1 MKVKRSC
8 DWAVVCALLF
18 SGSIPALAETSS
30 QGFSSQKQPVKQDEN
45 DSVVV
50 EGLEKQPK
58 LKDAPVPVRTQMI
71 ESRFLDSSVSPFALL
86 YDVEK
91 LTGIPPEG
99 FDLSFDGADALG
111 SDPKGTN
118 R

>member
-1 MKVKRSC
+1 MKVKRCC

-18 SGSIPALAETSS
+18 SGSIPALAETPSK
-30 QGFSSQKQPVKQDEN
+30 GFSSQRRSAKPEEN

-50 EGLEKQPK
+50 EGFEKQSK
-58 LKDAPVPVRTQMI
+58 LKDAPVPLRTQLI

-99 FDLSFDGADALG
+99 FDLSFDGAGALG
-111 SDPKGTN
+111 SYPKGTN